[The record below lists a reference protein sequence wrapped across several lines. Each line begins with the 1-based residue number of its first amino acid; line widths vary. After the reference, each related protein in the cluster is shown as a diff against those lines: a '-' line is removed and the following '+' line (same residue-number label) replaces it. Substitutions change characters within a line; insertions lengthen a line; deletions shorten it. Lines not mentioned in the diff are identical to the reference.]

1 MSGKMV
7 YISDTPPSASMEMFA
22 DEPDLLNTH
31 RVAELCGVADSTI
44 WREVNR
50 GKLKATHVG
59 RCVRITKKAL
69 IEYLEGDGDE
79 L

>member
-1 MSGKMV
+1 MSGKIV
-7 YISDTPPSASMEMFA
+7 YISDTPPSVHVELFA
-22 DEPDLLNTH
+22 DEPDLMNTH

-50 GKLKATHVG
+50 GKLKATHVD
-59 RCVRITKKAL
+59 RCVRITKKEL
-69 IEYLEGDGDE
+69 IRYLEGEEDE